1 MKRMVVVIGLLCF
14 ACCALAQETRILFW
28 NLENFFD
35 YHNDSLSTADAEFSS
50 FGERRWTKKRF
61 LTKCGTLA
69 KALLWI
75 GEQQGDMPDVLAFAE
90 VENRHVLWKL
100 LDETPLRKL
109 DYRIVHYDSPDPR
122 GIDVALLYRSDRWS
136 LLSSKPCHIYK
147 PVLPSDTLVVSSDPF
162 VISSEVEKSIILPTR
177 DILQVTLL
185 NKTAPDTLSVL
196 VNHHPSK
203 YGGAK
208 ASQIRRQAAVDRLR
222 AVADSLQRRGE
233 RHVVALGDFNDT
245 PDNPLYATLPP
256 VLHSIADS
264 LHRAGRGSIRFN
276 GVWELIDLAFVSPSL
291 TGRAAMDIIT
301 VPFLMVR
308 DGTHPGDKPLRTYE
322 GPRYKGGVSDHLPI
336 TVSLMLQSSEH

>member
-1 MKRMVVVIGLLCF
+1 MRRWLVILLLF
-14 ACCALAQETRILFW
+14 TAVSGARAQQTRILFW

-61 LTKCGTLA
+61 LTKCRTMA
-69 KALLWI
+69 KALFWI

-90 VENRHVLWKL
+90 VENRYVLWKL

-122 GIDVALLYRSDRWS
+122 GIDVALLYRGERWDT
-136 LLSSKPCHIYK
+136 LSSQPCH
-147 PVLPSDTLVVSSDPF
+147 VGQ
-162 VISSEVEKSIILPTR
+162 TR
-177 DILQVTLL
+177 DILQVTL
-185 NKTAPDTLSVL
+185 KRKEGGEILSIL

-203 YGGAK
+203 YGGAT

-222 AVADSLQRRGE
+222 SVADSLQRRGE
-233 RHVVALGDFNDT
+233 RHIVALGDFNDT

-256 VLHSIADS
+256 TLYTLADS
-264 LHRAGRGSIRFN
+264 LHRAGRGTIRFN
-276 GVWELIDLAFVSPSL
+276 GVWELIDLAFVSESL
-291 TGRAAMDIIT
+291 RKRARMDILTI
-301 VPFLMVR
+301 PFLMVR
-308 DGTHPGDKPLRTYE
+308 DGSHPGDKPLRTYE

-336 TVSLMLQSSEH
+336 IVSLKVQNVDLR